1 MCESFSLFPFF
12 FFLLT
17 FLLLPPRNSLSD
29 TYPPPPSN
37 KIAYSMP
44 CLSLPWMS
52 KLVFNNR
59 TFSDHQSTNFLTR
72 KTPEFQQS
80 CIHLLA
86 KENPQPL
93 SPDSQWT
100 MPCRGNRIKIFLRS
114 CFRAAHRTP
123 RVEVF
128 AAKSG
133 ELSSIP
139 GLTWWAE
146 RIDS

>member
-1 MCESFSLFPFF
+1 MAHTASPCIVKPLQGSPKE
-12 FFLLT
+12 FLT
-17 FLLLPPRNSLSD
+17 SLSQ
-29 TYPPPPSN
+29 PPKKFFIDPLGSILNHPTRLP
-37 KIAYSMP
+37 ALCP

-139 GLTWWAE
+139 GLT
-146 RIDS
+146 